1 MYFIGRTEGL
11 WYNLRGEKSMSSIRY
26 PEKIDLHLHSVISDG
41 TDQPEELLKRA
52 KEAGLDLFALTDHD
66 AIKGCMKVLSNR
78 TEEDPLFLCG
88 AEFSCRDEEGKYH
101 ILGYAY
107 DPEAEPMKN
116 LIELGHSYRMRKT
129 RGRLEQL
136 KEQFGFEFPKEEIEA
151 LLALDNPGKPHIGN
165 LMVKYG
171 FAPSKEEAIR
181 NYINHV
187 HIQSVYVRPEEA
199 IEGILK
205 SGGVPVLAHPSYG
218 DGEQF
223 VIGEDMDVRLKH
235 LLPFGLEGV
244 EAFYSGFTPKLIEEM
259 LGFAETYDLYVT
271 AGSDYHG
278 ANKLVVLG
286 DTNLESVA
294 DGPKGLQRFLER
306 CL

>member
-1 MYFIGRTEGL
+1 M
-11 WYNLRGEKSMSSIRY
+11 SMEQY
-26 PEKIDLHLHSVISDG
+26 PNKIDLHMHSVVSDG
-41 TDQPEELLKRA
+41 TDQPEQLLQRA

-66 AIKGCMKVLSNR
+66 AIKGCEMILAHR
-78 TEEDPLFLCG
+78 TEDDPLFLCG

-107 DPEAEPMKN
+107 DPEAEAMKE

-129 RGRLEQL
+129 KGRLELL
-136 KEQFGFEFPKEEIEA
+136 KKQFGFVFPQEEVDG
-151 LLALDNPGKPHIGN
+151 LLSLDNPGKPHIGN

-171 FAPSKEEAIR
+171 YAESKEKAIKEF
-181 NYINHV
+181 INRT
-187 HIQSVYVRPEEA
+187 HIQSVHVRPEEA

-205 SGGVPVLAHPSYG
+205 SGGIPVLAHPSYG

-223 VIGEDMDVRLKH
+223 VIGEEMDARLRH

-244 EAFYSGFTPKLIEEM
+244 EAYYSGFTPKLIEEM
-259 LGFAETYDLYVT
+259 LDFAEKYDLYVT

-278 ANKLVVLG
+278 ANKMVVLG
-286 DTNLESVA
+286 DTNLENVTEGA
-294 DGPKGLQRFLER
+294 KGLHRFLER
-306 CL
+306 CLNQ